1 MHEERRLV
9 ASRRSRALHPRHVRV
24 HNHIVAHHRHV
35 FVLQDVTVIHVHAR
49 ILDSLCMFEHA
60 GRFGNMANRTITQS
74 AGVPL
79 QFDELDRIVVLSA
92 GSDGMRAIVTAL
104 AEYPAMALRLA
115 IQRQAGV
122 VTRPVASGVAALG
135 LIQPRVWILGH
146 GGDRAVTVGAVR
158 GKILGHCVAQA
169 LRVRARMAVIA
180 ALGIWRDI
188 GRIYRVVVTVHGV

>member
-35 FVLQDVTVIHVHAR
+35 FVLQDVAVIHAR

-60 GRFGNMANRTITQS
+60 GRFGNMADRTITQS

-104 AEYPAMALRLA
+104 AEYPAVALRLA
-115 IQRQAGV
+115 IQRQAGI
-122 VTRPVASGVAALG
+122 VTRSVTSRVAAFRL
-135 LIQPRVWILGH
+135 V
-146 GGDRAVTVGAVR
+146 
-158 GKILGHCVAQA
+158 
-169 LRVRARMAVIA
+169 
-180 ALGIWRDI
+180 
-188 GRIYRVVVTVHGV
+188 